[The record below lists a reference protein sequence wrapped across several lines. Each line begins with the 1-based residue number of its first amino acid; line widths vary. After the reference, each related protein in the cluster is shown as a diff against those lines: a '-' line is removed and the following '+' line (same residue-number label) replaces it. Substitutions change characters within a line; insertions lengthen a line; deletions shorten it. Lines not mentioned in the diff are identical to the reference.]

1 MNDYVNPY
9 QDQSY
14 EQPQQYGQPRNLP
27 QSYQPSA
34 QYEQPGPDSQYTPP
48 QPPPPPNYAPP
59 PPQQQWQRPYQQ
71 PVQVAPRSP
80 ALGLIVSIF
89 IPGVGSMMAG
99 QTGKGVGIL
108 AGYLVG
114 WLLCFV
120 LIGFVVMPAFWIW
133 GLVAAYM
140 DAVAWNRAHGI
151 IS

>member
-1 MNDYVNPY
+1 MNDYVNPNP
-9 QDQSY
+9 DQSR
-14 EQPQQYGQPRNLP
+14 ERPQNLP
-27 QSYQPSA
+27 QPYQPPA
-34 QYEQPGPDSQYTPP
+34 QHQQPGPGSHY
-48 QPPPPPNYAPP
+48 
-59 PPQQQWQRPYQQ
+59 PPQQPPHYAPQQQGQQLQQPYPQ

-108 AGYLVG
+108 IGYLVG
-114 WLLCFV
+114 WLLTLV
-120 LIGFVVMPAFWIW
+120 IIGFVVMPAFWIW

-151 IS
+151 VS

>member
-1 MNDYVNPY
+1 MNEYINPH
-9 QDQSY
+9 QNQPSVHPQ
-14 EQPQQYGQPRNLP
+14 EGGQPQNFPQP
-27 QSYQPSA
+27 YQPSG
-34 QYEQPGPDSQYTPP
+34 QYQQPGQGWQYPP
-48 QPPPPPNYAPP
+48 QPPSPYTP
-59 PPQQQWQRPYQQ
+59 QRPYPQ

-99 QTGKGVGIL
+99 KTGKGIGIL
-108 AGYLVG
+108 IGYFVG
-114 WLLCFV
+114 WLLCLV

-133 GLVAAYM
+133 GLVAAYT